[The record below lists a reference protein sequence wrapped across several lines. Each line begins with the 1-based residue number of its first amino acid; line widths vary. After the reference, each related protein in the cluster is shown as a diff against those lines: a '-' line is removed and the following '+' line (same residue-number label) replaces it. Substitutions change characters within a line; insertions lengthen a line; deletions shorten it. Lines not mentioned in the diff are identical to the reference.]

1 MKVCNHD
8 LSKGDYLMNKTALV
22 TSAILTAFLLAI
34 VGGVIYTVR
43 GVETANA
50 AKLANTNTQ
59 PGQGLDPQ
67 TQQET
72 QQGLDP
78 QTQQE
83 IQQREA
89 TYQNL
94 IAQANERLVQAQQK
108 QQELQAQLAALKTT
122 TDNTAQA
129 PAPVSVAPEQA
140 AQIAAQALNQTSI
153 YSVETSLLKGEMVFK
168 VTMSSGD
175 IAYVGLDGQ
184 FIGVQPAPVIQPSTR
199 VLAHNGGGGG
209 GDDDEHEG
217 GDDD

>member
-1 MKVCNHD
+1 
-8 LSKGDYLMNKTALV
+8 MNKTAFV

-59 PGQGLDPQ
+59 PAQGLDPQ

-209 GDDDEHEG
+209 DDDEHEG

>member
-1 MKVCNHD
+1 
-8 LSKGDYLMNKTALV
+8 MNKTALV

>member
-1 MKVCNHD
+1 
-8 LSKGDYLMNKTALV
+8 MNKTAFV
-22 TSAILTAFLLAI
+22 ISAVLTAFLLAI
-34 VGGVIYTVR
+34 VGGVVYTVR

-50 AKLANTNTQ
+50 AKLANASTSTA
-59 PGQGLDPQ
+59 PADPQ
-67 TQQET
+67 PT
-72 QQGLDP
+72 QGLDP

-108 QQELQAQLAALKTT
+108 QQELQAQIAALKTT
-122 TDNTAQA
+122 TVSSDQA

-140 AQIAAQALNQTSI
+140 AQIAAQYLNQTSI
-153 YSVETSLLKGEMVFK
+153 YSVETSLLKGEMVYK

-175 IAYVGLDGQ
+175 IAYVSLDGQ
-184 FIGVQPAPVIQPSTR
+184 FIGVQLAPEVQPSTR
-199 VLAHNGGGGG
+199 VLVHNGGGGG
-209 GDDDEHEG
+209 SDDEHEG

>member
-1 MKVCNHD
+1 
-8 LSKGDYLMNKTALV
+8 MNKTAFV
-22 TSAILTAFLLAI
+22 ISAVLTAFLLAI
-34 VGGVIYTVR
+34 VGGVVYTVR

-50 AKLANTNTQ
+50 AKLANASTSTA
-59 PGQGLDPQ
+59 PADPQ
-67 TQQET
+67 PT
-72 QQGLDP
+72 QGLDP

-122 TDNTAQA
+122 TVSSDQA

-140 AQIAAQALNQTSI
+140 AQIAAQYLNQTSI
-153 YSVETSLLKGEMVFK
+153 YSVETSLLKGEMVYK

-175 IAYVGLDGQ
+175 IAYVSLDGQ
-184 FIGVQPAPVIQPSTR
+184 FIGVQPAPVVQPSTR
-199 VLAHNGGGGG
+199 ILAHNGGGGG
-209 GDDDEHEG
+209 GEDEHEG

>member
-1 MKVCNHD
+1 
-8 LSKGDYLMNKTALV
+8 MNKTAFV
-22 TSAILTAFLLAI
+22 ISAVLTAFLLAI
-34 VGGVIYTVR
+34 VGGVVYTVR

-50 AKLANTNTQ
+50 AKLANASTSTA
-59 PGQGLDPQ
+59 PADPQ
-67 TQQET
+67 PT
-72 QQGLDP
+72 QGLDP

-108 QQELQAQLAALKTT
+108 QQELQAQIAALKTT
-122 TDNTAQA
+122 TVSSDQA

-140 AQIAAQALNQTSI
+140 AQIAAQYLNQTSI
-153 YSVETSLLKGEMVFK
+153 YSVETSLLKGEMVYK

-175 IAYVGLDGQ
+175 IAYVSLDGQ
-184 FIGVQPAPVIQPSTR
+184 FIGVQPAPVVQPSTR
-199 VLAHNGGGGG
+199 ILAHNGGGGG
-209 GDDDEHEG
+209 GEDEHEG

>member
-1 MKVCNHD
+1 
-8 LSKGDYLMNKTALV
+8 MNKTAFV

-59 PGQGLDPQ
+59 PAQGLDPQ

-175 IAYVGLDGQ
+175 IAYVSLDGQ